1 MYTPISIFSI
11 DDNTYAPEGACIG
24 VGTQEGTGAIV
35 GLAEAQTTIKKDHK
49 DYIQNKTYQS
59 NYQSFE
65 YLNKKKVFV
74 Y

>member
-35 GLAEAQTTIKKDHK
+35 GLAEGCREGTLDGTGVVTTFEALTPLHIPAWQTLLI
-49 DYIQNKTYQS
+49 
-59 NYQSFE
+59 
-65 YLNKKKVFV
+65 VC
-74 Y
+74 